1 MSELS
6 TTIAICSDSHY
17 WPQSPVLTTPDGAI
31 QLQNESREII
41 ALFLEEVHSLGAT
54 HLFHLGDLTCGG
66 GTYHMPREEFA
77 AALIELRDAFDR
89 SGLSIHAVPG
99 NHDSMPG
106 VGGWGDFLSLFPPNH
121 GSGHLIDTPEARLIM
136 LNTAGHSLKEI
147 VTSPERDPVYG
158 HVSAEELARLKD
170 ALATADRPVILFLH
184 QLLLPWSGHQ
194 GWMPFYGV
202 RNAAEVLKIL
212 AQYGNVRA
220 VFQGH
225 AHRYDVRKERLGE
238 RETLFF
244 VIPSLIQYPLAWVQL
259 TLTADGAEVRLR
271 CLPTDERQRRANPGG
286 AQQWRCG
293 RSEWKQLII
302 PLHPAG

>member
-1 MSELS
+1 MPSVA

-17 WPQSPVLTTPDGAI
+17 WPQSPAFATSDGAI

-41 ALFLEEVHSLGAT
+41 DLLLEDVRSLGAT
-54 HLFHLGDLTCGG
+54 HLLHLGDLTCGG
-66 GTYHMPREEFA
+66 GTYRMPREEFA

-89 SGLSIHAVPG
+89 MAIPVHVIPG

-106 VGGWGDFLSLFPPNH
+106 VGGWRDFQSLYPPTQ

-158 HVSAEELARLKD
+158 HVSADELARLQD
-170 ALATADRPVILFLH
+170 ALATASRPVILFLH
-184 QLLLPWSGHQ
+184 QLLLPWSGHE
-194 GWMPFYGV
+194 GWQPFYGV
-202 RNAAEVLKIL
+202 RNAAEVLEII
-212 AQYGNVRA
+212 ARYGNVRA

-225 AHRYDVRKERLGE
+225 AHRYDLRKEQLGGTE
-238 RETLFF
+238 IAFF
-244 VIPSLIQYPLAWVQL
+244 VIPSLIQYPLSWVQL
-259 TLTADGAEVRLR
+259 TLTAESAEVHLR
-271 CLPTDERQRRANPGG
+271 CLASDAHQQRSNPTG
-286 AQQWRCG
+286 AQNWRRG
-293 RSEWKQLII
+293 RPEWKQVTI